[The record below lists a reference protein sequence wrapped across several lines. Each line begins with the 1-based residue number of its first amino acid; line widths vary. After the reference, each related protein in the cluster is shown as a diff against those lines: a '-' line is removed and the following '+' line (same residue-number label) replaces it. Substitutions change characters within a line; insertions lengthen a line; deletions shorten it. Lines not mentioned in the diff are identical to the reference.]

1 MFDHHGGVSSEECD
15 ILWSASQA
23 QGIIPH
29 NWIHYS
35 TQSYKLSLLSSQL
48 KSFTSQWPG
57 STLNPQ
63 RSIPDC
69 ESSGTSP
76 GRIKRARQNTDHWVS
91 PMTKALQEIIRLQWE
106 DATIRS
112 HSVWRRERKKRW
124 WISSNVCTVRLIYL
138 MNASLSFVSETTPSP
153 HVEDHPRGPRRQ
165 VQWHCPGFRSSH
177 YLEAA
182 WLDSRSIIVV

>member
-1 MFDHHGGVSSEECD
+1 MSSKEYD
-15 ILWSASQA
+15 ILRSESQA

-35 TQSYKLSLLSSQL
+35 TPSYKLSLLSSQL

-76 GRIKRARQNTDHWVS
+76 GRIKRARDNTDHWVS
-91 PMTKALQEIIRLQWE
+91 RMTKGLQEIIRLQWE
-106 DATIRS
+106 DATILP
-112 HSVWRRERKKRW
+112 HFVWQRW

-138 MNASLSFVSETTPSP
+138 MNASLAFVSETTPSMCP
-153 HVEDHPRGPRRQ
+153 PRT
-165 VQWHCPGFRSSH
+165 
-177 YLEAA
+177 
-182 WLDSRSIIVV
+182 